1 MCKRPRHQLETCR
14 TREQRNEPDPII
26 PYDVLGEVPNKHSA
40 ISSDRTLVTV
50 FREWQLPKASN
61 QNGMNKPN
69 LDRKRDPQS
78 ENGVEEANHSMARC
92 AVDGQMRT

>member
-1 MCKRPRHQLETCR
+1 
-14 TREQRNEPDPII
+14 
-26 PYDVLGEVPNKHSA
+26 
-40 ISSDRTLVTV
+40 
-50 FREWQLPKASN
+50 
-61 QNGMNKPN
+61 MNKPN